1 MSFTKSFFSC
11 NIIASAA
18 RIMPGQIYNYA
29 SSTDMALR
37 NSVRNCNDPLVQTI
51 VQITDMSKA
60 PLKAMPFLS
69 DIFYKRRTIAEVD
82 LIAAN
87 PDKYFKALVQL
98 KINNDSLA
106 GDTYSDE
113 LSYRALNKYVREM
126 DDLHESPD
134 KVRFKCIDSLSP
146 EALYFIM
153 VYGQDEIYTSSFVG
167 SFHRMLDKMKPMT
180 GEQLLEK
187 VHYDKFRTFIRMCS
201 GFNTLSAFLGTMNEE
216 RKTALMKNFVGNLGN
231 GKDDDLEDA
240 VDVADA
246 YGSIRDT
253 SLSDFLLQEVLNNY
267 ELSAK
272 EKNKKGVI
280 VYGLLTTLF
289 QGARATDNDSE
300 ALAQSERLKI
310 PPVNI
315 VPYKSLMGDTSV
327 IFEQFFFFGDEDG
340 KNSYESFLTNFKDG
354 KWKIVK
360 DKFWIMITSTTGKP
374 VVIYANLPIPEP
386 DDEEAQNQLCKFLNE
401 HNIHPSIIVHRGHSY
416 HLPLTLDRLSRQTKI
431 VVLGSCGGYHNLAT
445 VLDHSPDAHIISSKQ
460 TGTMKVNEPIVKE
473 MNDQL
478 LAGKDINWIAMWK
491 SLNEYFDKKYPGVKN
506 NEVKEKFSDYVP
518 PYKNLG
524 AIFIKSYR
532 RLFDADGAAAAAN

>member
-1 MSFTKSFFSC
+1 
-11 NIIASAA
+11 
-18 RIMPGQIYNYA
+18 
-29 SSTDMALR
+29 
-37 NSVRNCNDPLVQTI
+37 
-51 VQITDMSKA
+51 
-60 PLKAMPFLS
+60 
-69 DIFYKRRTIAEVD
+69 
-82 LIAAN
+82 
-87 PDKYFKALVQL
+87 
-98 KINNDSLA
+98 
-106 GDTYSDE
+106 
-113 LSYRALNKYVREM
+113 
-126 DDLHESPD
+126 
-134 KVRFKCIDSLSP
+134 
-146 EALYFIM
+146 
-153 VYGQDEIYTSSFVG
+153 
-167 SFHRMLDKMKPMT
+167 
-180 GEQLLEK
+180 
-187 VHYDKFRTFIRMCS
+187 
-201 GFNTLSAFLGTMNEE
+201 
-216 RKTALMKNFVGNLGN
+216 
-231 GKDDDLEDA
+231 
-240 VDVADA
+240 
-246 YGSIRDT
+246 
-253 SLSDFLLQEVLNNY
+253 
-267 ELSAK
+267 
-272 EKNKKGVI
+272 VI